1 MVRRARPELP
11 RPAVPGLRLKVP
23 GTGILQARRLLLD
36 LNGTVAEGGRIRPGV
51 PPRLRRLARRM
62 AIAVLTADTFG
73 TAARALRSLPVELRR
88 VRSGRDKA
96 RLCRGWARDG
106 VVAVGNGRNDVSM
119 VREAALGIA
128 VLGPEGM
135 AAGLWRSADVV
146 VARVEDALDLLLD
159 PRRLV
164 ATLRP

>member
-1 MVRRARPELP
+1 M
-11 RPAVPGLRLKVP
+11 AVPGAGLVE
-23 GTGILQARRLLLD
+23 ARRLLLD
-36 LNGTVAEGGRIRPGV
+36 LNGTVAEGGRLRPGV
-51 PPRLRRLARRM
+51 APRLRRLARRM

-73 TAARALRSLPVELRR
+73 TAARALGPLPVELWT
-88 VRSGRDKA
+88 VRTGRDKA

-106 VVAVGNGRNDVSM
+106 VVAIGNGRNDAGM
-119 VREAALGIA
+119 LEEAALGIA

-159 PRRLV
+159 PRRLA